1 MKLYSELTEPL
12 GKRTFYDLWKLVF
25 SHVKIRKFKHCC
37 GKCNLCSALS
47 ELRRKFH
54 DARGRREVTQLF
66 HLHRITFMGERR
78 TYYSRRNLALIESW
92 VYLSGI
98 TDGMQQNRCLLP
110 WFGNNKPPPKHLKQH
125 LQGVLLHGRNMRV
138 YRSFSNVRITGN

>member
-1 MKLYSELTEPL
+1 MMLAVE
-12 GKRTFYDLWKLVF
+12 GKFNTVVSFASNYF
-25 SHVKIRKFKHCC
+25 
-37 GKCNLCSALS
+37 
-47 ELRRKFH
+47 
-54 DARGRREVTQLF
+54 
-66 HLHRITFMGERR
+66 FMGERR

-125 LQGVLLHGRNMRV
+125 LQGVLLHDRNMRV
-138 YRSFSNVRITGN
+138 YRSFSNVRITGNYCVHTWLIAQSRINILSNNDSK